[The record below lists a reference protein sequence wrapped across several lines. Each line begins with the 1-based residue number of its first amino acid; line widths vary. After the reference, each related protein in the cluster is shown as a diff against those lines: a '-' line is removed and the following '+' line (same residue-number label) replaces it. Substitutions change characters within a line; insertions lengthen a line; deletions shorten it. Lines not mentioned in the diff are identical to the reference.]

1 MKVRIQS
8 TEGKSFS
15 NDKLLTI
22 LEWIVTLKWIW
33 IRSWQ
38 CATSAKR
45 VLAFKWVN
53 CKVRHCRHGTGAPNS
68 ASWTVKLWKTKSWPC
83 GFQMAVTALNYHGQC
98 FPLRELIAD
107 SVLRKESRFIFEVY
121 NFTKLLFHYF
131 LVVGYLVSSLFGWLI
146 GWLVDW
152 LVGGSGGDGGV

>member
-1 MKVRIQS
+1 
-8 TEGKSFS
+8 
-15 NDKLLTI
+15 
-22 LEWIVTLKWIW
+22 
-33 IRSWQ
+33 
-38 CATSAKR
+38 
-45 VLAFKWVN
+45 
-53 CKVRHCRHGTGAPNS
+53 
-68 ASWTVKLWKTKSWPC
+68 
-83 GFQMAVTALNYHGQC
+83 MAVTALNYHGQC